1 MSISLFKNVII
12 LTSYILS
19 MTAVTSAQ
27 QAIKIAK
34 EVILDAGYEKFKIK
48 NADYD
53 EDEGVWTVE
62 ADSDDAEIDLRID
75 AESGEVTEFNT

>member
-1 MSISLFKNVII
+1 
-12 LTSYILS
+12 

-48 NADYD
+48 SVDYD
-53 EDEGVWTVE
+53 EDDEVWNIE
-62 ADSDDAEIDLRID
+62 ANSADDEIDLTID
-75 AESGEVTEFNT
+75 AESGEVTNFNT

>member
-1 MSISLFKNVII
+1 
-12 LTSYILS
+12 